1 LKFDLILQFIK
12 VKKMQVELLDSEWF
26 TWVILP
32 LLIFFARILD
42 VSIGTLRLIFVS
54 KGFKFLAP
62 ILGFFEVI
70 IWLLAI
76 GQIMQNLNN
85 IFCYLAYGL
94 GFAMGNYFGILLE
107 EKMSIGTVLVRV
119 IPKLDVE
126 NLIKSLRK
134 DNFAVSAME
143 VEGMKGRVKMLF
155 SIINRK
161 DIKEYIKTVHKF
173 NPHAFY
179 TVEDV
184 KAIKEGFVKSHR
196 TFSAFDH
203 LNFLRRKG
211 K

>member
-1 LKFDLILQFIK
+1 MELDFINNDL
-12 VKKMQVELLDSEWF
+12 F
-26 TWVILP
+26 TWVVLP
-32 LLIFFARILD
+32 LLIFFARIID
-42 VSIGTLRLIFVS
+42 VSIGTMRLIFVS

-62 ILGFFEVI
+62 FLGFFEVI
-70 IWLLAI
+70 IWLMAI

-94 GFAMGNYFGILLE
+94 GFAMGNYIGILLE

-119 IPKLDVE
+119 IPNLDVE
-126 NLIKSLRK
+126 NLIKSLREN
-134 DNFAVSAME
+134 DFAVSA
-143 VEGMKGRVKMLF
+143 VVIEGMKGKVKMLF

-161 DIKEYIKTVHKF
+161 DIKEYISMVHKL
-173 NPHAFY
+173 NPNAFY
-179 TVEDV
+179 TIEDI
-184 KAIKEGFVKSHR
+184 KAVNEGFIKSHR

>member
-1 LKFDLILQFIK
+1 MEVEFINNDL
-12 VKKMQVELLDSEWF
+12 F

-42 VSIGTLRLIFVS
+42 VSIGTMRLIFVS

-62 ILGFFEVI
+62 LLGFFEVI
-70 IWLLAI
+70 IWLVAI

-94 GFAMGNYFGILLE
+94 GFAMGNYIGILLE

-126 NLIKSLRK
+126 NLVKSLRQ
-134 DNFAVSAME
+134 DNFAISAVE
-143 VEGMKGRVKMLF
+143 IEGMKGKTKMLL

-161 DIKEYIKTVHKF
+161 DIREYIKTVKHF
-173 NPHAFY
+173 NPNAFY
-179 TVEDV
+179 TIEDI
-184 KAIKEGFVKSHR
+184 KAVKEGFRKSHR

-203 LNFLRRKG
+203 MSFLRRKG